1 MDAYLLHREQMIR
14 RPLEEVFAFFAD
26 ATNLELLTPPWVH
39 FRILTPRPIKMHS
52 DAIIHYLIRWR
63 GLPFPW
69 RTRILLWR
77 PPHIFIDVQETG
89 PYRIWHHTHRFEPTA
104 EGTRITDT
112 VRYAP
117 PLGPLGG
124 LMNALWIRRD
134 VEAIFDYR
142 HRRIEEVFAD
152 SAAGC
157 PEEIGIPAKKL

>member
-1 MDAYLLHREQMIR
+1 MNAYLLHREQTIR

-26 ATNLELLTPPWVH
+26 ATQLENITPPWLY
-39 FRILTPRPIKMHS
+39 FRILTPRPIEMHT
-52 DAIIHYLIRWR
+52 DTIIRYLIRWR
-63 GLPFPW
+63 GLPLPW

-77 PPHIFIDVQETG
+77 PPCMFIDVQEAG
-89 PYRIWHHTHRFEPTA
+89 PYRVWHHTHRFEPVP

-124 LMNALWIRRD
+124 IMHALWIRRD

-142 HRRIEEVFAD
+142 HQRIAEIFAD
-152 SAAGC
+152 QAASASEG
-157 PEEIGIPAKKL
+157 